1 MPQQSMPGD
10 VIRLDGVTKTCQA
23 GTAPAPAER
32 YAVRAVRAV
41 RIVDGQLAGA
51 RVPA

>member
-10 VIRLDGVTKTCQA
+10 VIRLDGVMKTCQA

-32 YAVRAVRAV
+32 YAVRAVR
-41 RIVDGQLAGA
+41 IVDGQLAGA

>member
-23 GTAPAPAER
+23 GVAPPLAGR
-32 YAVRAVRAV
+32 YAVRTV